1 MDRTQTILGPILNPR
16 ADGTVDF
23 IQDGA
28 LSCDANGIITYVGA
42 HENAGRPLAPSRN
55 SQGFIL
61 PPFIDAHIHIP
72 QHPIR
77 GHFMDGIVKNPP
89 EGRLL
94 AGLNKNVFPAE
105 AKCAARDVA
114 EQVVADFA
122 KDTLAK
128 GVIGGAAYMTVH
140 PDATDIALS
149 RLSDFWRVGLVLME
163 QNCPDYLRVDAANID
178 AQMKSL
184 AEKFG
189 QRYIVTDRFAVA
201 VGSDLRRRASRL
213 AKELGLMTQT
223 HLNEQLR
230 EKAFV
235 EQTLYPEYDSYADVY
250 HRDGL
255 LEVFNIL
262 AHCIHT
268 TQAEL
273 ELLSDRQSLIA
284 HCPTS
289 NTLLG
294 SGIMPLD
301 HILGWDHDY
310 VLCTDVGASPT
321 TSILNEMA
329 QFLKVHAGRTK
340 HATPSDALY
349 HATLSPAAWLDI
361 PTGTFEVGK
370 PMTLIEV
377 EASAPGPFT
386 DADDA
391 IARGLLGMQP
401 HDHLNEAFN
410 KLQTGRLDTGPE
422 LDLLERD
429 VRETAA
435 RLEQKKIRVTIA
447 GQQVV

>member
-1 MDRTQTILGPILNPR
+1 MDKSQTILGPILNPR
-16 ADGTVDF
+16 ADGTVDY
-23 IQDGA
+23 IEDGVLA
-28 LSCDANGIITYVGA
+28 CNANGVITDVGA
-42 HENAGRPLAPSRN
+42 RKDVASTLAPSRKSN
-55 SQGFIL
+55 GFIL
-61 PPFIDAHIHIP
+61 PPFVDAHIHIP

-77 GHFMDGIVKNPP
+77 GQFMNDVGSNPP
-89 EGRLL
+89 EGRLI

-105 AKCAARDVA
+105 AKCASVDIA
-114 EQVVADFA
+114 EEVVANFA
-122 KDTLAK
+122 ADTLKK
-128 GVIGGAAYMTVH
+128 GVIGGCAYMTVH

-163 QNCPDYLRVDAANID
+163 QNCPDYLRVDPDRVD
-178 AQMKSL
+178 AQMKTL

-189 QRYIVTDRFAVA
+189 QRFLVTDRFAVA

-213 AKELGLMTQT
+213 AKDLGLMTQT

-230 EKAFV
+230 EKSLV
-235 EQTLYPEYDSYADVY
+235 EKSLYPHNASYADVY

-255 LEVFNIL
+255 LDVENIL
-262 AHCIHT
+262 AHCIHC

-301 HILGWDHDY
+301 DILGWDLYY

-321 TSILNEMA
+321 TSLLNEVA
-329 QFLKVHAGRTK
+329 QYLKVHAGRSK
-340 HATPSDALY
+340 HATPSTALCQ
-349 HATLSPAAWLDI
+349 ATYGPAAWLDLSA
-361 PTGTFEVGK
+361 GTFEIGK
-370 PMTLIEV
+370 PMTFIEV
-377 EASAPGPFT
+377 ESSAHGPFNN
-386 DADDA
+386 ADDA
-391 IARGLLGMQP
+391 ITRGLLGMQP
-401 HDHLNEAFN
+401 HDHLRAAFDE
-410 KLQTGRLDTGPE
+410 LQTGLLDAGPE
-422 LDLLERD
+422 LELLDRD
-429 VRETAA
+429 VRETAQ